1 MLSKCKKIAY
11 SLALFGVKYI
21 SDLSSLS
28 LNRNFVVSLEYKN
41 SNRRKVLIC
50 KFHKNCLKRSTK
62 RQIRSANCD
71 SQIAN
76 SNPDIHAYRIPKNW
90 GPSLYNSLCHTDNR
104 RYFLGLSPTWN
115 RREVHMFYLAGKV
128 EKFGHILAEKKV
140 TL

>member
-50 KFHKNCLKRSTK
+50 KFHKNCLKWSAK
-62 RQIRSANCD
+62 RQIRSANRD
-71 SQIAN
+71 SRIAN
-76 SNPDIHAYRIPKNW
+76 SNPVITGRHFLYKFSVTQRFDAIVIMLRSLKQVFCNRSAFYVPYVHNNTPILLTPK
-90 GPSLYNSLCHTDNR
+90 
-104 RYFLGLSPTWN
+104 
-115 RREVHMFYLAGKV
+115 V
-128 EKFGHILAEKKV
+128 
-140 TL
+140 